1 MSLSEISITDIARAF
16 ATQGEPIMVS
26 PVGEGLIND
35 SYLVKC
41 PARQYLLQR
50 INTRVFQNPAAVM
63 QNIARVTGHLAE
75 KARQRYPDDWQRRV
89 LTLVPTCEDEPM
101 WQDGHGNCWRMYP
114 FIENSRT
121 LQSLSDPGEAYSA
134 AHTFGGFVRE
144 LADLPPPTL
153 HETIPAFHDT
163 PARLARLEAVINADP
178 VKRRA
183 GAEEVTEKILSYRKL
198 TTALGERQLPLRT
211 VHNDTKINNVLFD
224 ASTGDALCVVD
235 LDTVMPGLALHDF
248 GDLVRSAA
256 SVASADGLRL
266 DITLYEALLR
276 GWVDGTGEIL
286 TRDERSM
293 LWIAPQV
300 ITLELAIR
308 FLTDH
313 LEGDRYFKTDH
324 PTRNLERAEQ
334 QLSLLRSIQAQER
347 LMRSLSDSVSA

>member
-1 MSLSEISITDIARAF
+1 MSLSEIPITDIARAF

-26 PVGEGLIND
+26 PVGKGLIND

-41 PARQYLLQR
+41 PVRQYLLQR
-50 INTRVFQNPAAVM
+50 INTRVFQNPAVVM

-89 LTLVPTCEDEPM
+89 LTLVLTCEDEPM

-121 LQSLSDPGEAYSA
+121 LQTLNDPGKAYSA
-134 AHTFGGFVRE
+134 AHAFGGFVRE
-144 LADLPPPTL
+144 LADLPPPKL
-153 HETIPAFHDT
+153 HETIPDFHDT
-163 PARLARLEAVINADP
+163 PARLARLEAVITADP
-178 VKRRA
+178 GKRRA
-183 GAEEVTEKILSYRKL
+183 GAEEVIGEILSYRNL
-198 TTALGERQLPLRT
+198 PTALGERQLPLHT

-224 ASTGDALCVVD
+224 ATTGDALCVVD
-235 LDTVMPGLALHDF
+235 LDTVMPGLAPHDF

-256 SVASADGLRL
+256 SIASADGLRL

-286 TRDERSM
+286 AQDERSM

-300 ITLELAIR
+300 ISLELAIR

-313 LEGDRYFKTDH
+313 LEGDRYFKIDH
-324 PTRNLERAEQ
+324 PNHNLERAIE
-334 QLSLLRSIQAQER
+334 QLSLLNSMQAQEKSMKFAAKR
-347 LMRSLSDSVSA
+347 AG

>member
-1 MSLSEISITDIARAF
+1 MSLSEIPITDIARAF
-16 ATQGEPIMVS
+16 AIEGTPITVN

-41 PARQYLLQR
+41 RARQYLLQR
-50 INTRVFQNPAAVM
+50 INTRVFQNPTEVM
-63 QNIARVTGHLAE
+63 QNIARVTDHLAE

-89 LTLVPTCEDEPM
+89 LTLVPTCADEPM
-101 WQDGHGNCWRMYP
+101 LQDGHGNCWRMYP

-121 LQSLSDPGEAYSA
+121 LQTLNDPGEAYSA
-134 AHTFGGFVRE
+134 AHAFGGFVRE

-183 GAEEVTEKILSYRKL
+183 GAEEVTEEILSYRNL
-198 TTALGERQLPLRT
+198 TTVLGERQFPLRT

-324 PTRNLERAEQ
+324 PTHNLERAEQ
-334 QLSLLRSIQAQER
+334 QLSLLRSMQAQER
-347 LMRSLSDSVSA
+347 LMRSLCEAVST